1 MTISAGGLFFCSLV
15 YLLALFA
22 VAFAAERRWLPP
34 AIARHPLTY
43 ILSLGV
49 YATTWSFYGS
59 VGFAESNGFLFLA
72 VYLGL
77 TLAFVLA
84 PILLSPI
91 LRLVREYQLTSVADL
106 FAFRFRSQTAGIL
119 VTLFT
124 LTGTLPYISLQ
135 IRAVTESARLLNP
148 QIAPDALSFWFCI
161 IIVLF
166 SILFGTRR
174 ISPREKHEGLV
185 VAIAFESI
193 IKLLALL
200 LVAGFSIVSIF
211 GGFDGVQQWL
221 NANPQA
227 LQRMTSQ
234 AQQGPWIS
242 ILVLS
247 FAAAFL
253 LPRQF
258 HMLFTENISPQGLR
272 SAAWGLP
279 LLLLLMNLAI
289 PIVLW
294 AAAKSEL
301 SIPAD
306 YFVIGLAQKS
316 GSAVFAG
323 FVFLG
328 GVSAASAM
336 IIVSTLALAG
346 MTVNHLI
353 LPAMGTPNPRMSFYR
368 WLQWGRRIII
378 ALLVLA
384 GYAFFRAFET
394 DEELVQLGL
403 ISFVAIAQFLPGI
416 VGTLFWSGA
425 NRFGFIAGLTGGALT
440 WFVVLILPLITRLG
454 TLDIPLPPT
463 LWELA
468 GQDKWTFSTLATLS
482 VNGFLFVLFSVITR
496 QSAPERE
503 TAALCAQELMAP
515 YRSRVRLSSPKEFVP
530 ALANALGRETAE
542 FEVRRA
548 QHDLRIRDEETDRRV
563 LGRLRER
570 IERNLSGLIGPHS
583 ARDVVNIRLPVDTES
598 LVPEAERMR
607 SMEETLEASRSRL
620 RGLADQLDAL
630 RRYHRL
636 VLE

>member
-119 VTLFT
+119 VTLIT
-124 LTGTLPYISLQ
+124 LTDTLPYISLQ

-148 QIAPDALSFWFCI
+148 QVAPDALSFWFCI
-161 IIVLF
+161 IIALF

-258 HMLFTENISPQGLR
+258 HMLFTENISP
-272 SAAWGLP
+272 
-279 LLLLLMNLAI
+279 
-289 PIVLW
+289 
-294 AAAKSEL
+294 
-301 SIPAD
+301 
-306 YFVIGLAQKS
+306 
-316 GSAVFAG
+316 
-323 FVFLG
+323 
-328 GVSAASAM
+328 
-336 IIVSTLALAG
+336 
-346 MTVNHLI
+346 
-353 LPAMGTPNPRMSFYR
+353 
-368 WLQWGRRIII
+368 
-378 ALLVLA
+378 
-384 GYAFFRAFET
+384 
-394 DEELVQLGL
+394 
-403 ISFVAIAQFLPGI
+403 
-416 VGTLFWSGA
+416 
-425 NRFGFIAGLTGGALT
+425 
-440 WFVVLILPLITRLG
+440 
-454 TLDIPLPPT
+454 
-463 LWELA
+463 
-468 GQDKWTFSTLATLS
+468 
-482 VNGFLFVLFSVITR
+482 
-496 QSAPERE
+496 
-503 TAALCAQELMAP
+503 
-515 YRSRVRLSSPKEFVP
+515 
-530 ALANALGRETAE
+530 
-542 FEVRRA
+542 
-548 QHDLRIRDEETDRRV
+548 
-563 LGRLRER
+563 
-570 IERNLSGLIGPHS
+570 
-583 ARDVVNIRLPVDTES
+583 
-598 LVPEAERMR
+598 
-607 SMEETLEASRSRL
+607 
-620 RGLADQLDAL
+620 
-630 RRYHRL
+630 
-636 VLE
+636 